1 MRRHRATEGLNL
13 AFLDIMACGLGAVVL
28 LFLIIK
34 HNVDRGSL
42 EVERALAELSQVERQ
57 ERSLARQIRTL
68 QRESE
73 LELAQSSA
81 LSERIRKLRRAIA
94 ALSEQTDQQRSR
106 SKELEAALEKMDP
119 LQSRDVVPDENI
131 GEEEYLIGLKVEGE
145 RIAILLDHSAS
156 MTDEKL
162 VDIIRRK
169 VGSDVEKRAGPKWLR
184 TLRAARW
191 LLNRVPERSRVALV
205 AFNEKAV
212 TLGGGW
218 QDAGDAQA
226 ISGLFGELDAL
237 TPQGATNLQA
247 GLVAVG
253 ALTPRATDI
262 YLVTDGLPTKGVT
275 NFAGANPLAGC
286 GALRAGANNITGECR
301 YRLFRHSLNKSAPF
315 GARANIVLLPLE
327 GDPQAASAYWSWAA
341 ASGGLLISPAR
352 GWP

>member
-68 QRESE
+68 ERESE

-94 ALSEQTDQQRSR
+94 ALSEQTDLQRSR
-106 SKELEAALEKMDP
+106 SKELEAALKNMDP

-131 GEEEYLIGLKVEGE
+131 GEEEYLIGLKVEGD

-169 VGSDVEKRAGPKWLR
+169 VGSDAEKRAGPKWLR

-191 LLNRVPERSRVALV
+191 LLNRVPERSQVALV
-205 AFNEKAV
+205 AFNEKA
-212 TLGGGW
+212 TLLGGGW

-226 ISGLFGELDAL
+226 ISALFGELDAL
-237 TPQGATNLQA
+237 TPHGATNLQA
-247 GLVAVG
+247 GLTAVG
-253 ALTPRATDI
+253 ALKPRATDI

-275 NFAGANPLAGC
+275 NFAGPNPLAGC
-286 GALRAGANNITGECR
+286 GTLRAGANNITGECR
-301 YRLFRHSLNKSAPF
+301 YRLFQHSLNKSAPF

-327 GDPQAASAYWSWAA
+327 GDPQAASAYWNWAA
-341 ASGGLLISPAR
+341 ASGGLLIAPAR